1 LELSYHA
8 TVNDRDTN
16 FPQVMAMCEEM
27 IGVWEELASIKRKA
41 MEDHGTSYLRPN
53 FSFPSALLVALSF
66 LNALSPTLKSFL
78 HSSVIVLNSSSKSLI
93 FYYCIELTYT
103 KSKFPSICI
112 SREV

>member
-1 LELSYHA
+1 
-8 TVNDRDTN
+8 
-16 FPQVMAMCEEM
+16 
-27 IGVWEELASIKRKA
+27 

-66 LNALSPTLKSFL
+66 LNALSPTLKSFP

-93 FYYCIELTYT
+93 FYYCIELTSYT